1 MIKIEDVVNT
11 IIQGDALDVLRKMP
25 SQSVD
30 MVITS
35 PPYWNL
41 RDYKVEGQLGLEDN
55 PDEYIENLCIIFDE
69 VYRVLKNEGSCWI
82 NIDDRYI
89 GKNIN
94 NAKAK
99 SLYGIP
105 DRLKIKLIDRGWI
118 CRNEIIWHKPNAMP
132 SSAKNRF
139 NQDYEKIY
147 FFVKHHN
154 YYFETQYEE
163 AVTEPKPLSKSRTR
177 KINRNSKYESIEQ
190 EKSVRQGMHK
200 DRGKNL
206 IAKRPKLPT
215 QEEFV
220 NFIRART
227 SVNKICKNTNIKRTT
242 AEHWFRRDKSGFSY
256 PSIEDW
262 NKIKNLLNDG
272 SDKFKEMDYKLT
284 HVIYETDDINKNL
297 HKGRIKRC
305 VWNISTK
312 PFKGAH
318 FAVFPEELI
327 EIPIRAGCPK
337 DGIVLDPFMGSG
349 TTGVVAKK
357 LGRNYIGIELNPE
370 YIEIANQRIAEA

>member
-1 MIKIEDVVNT
+1 MYKIDKIINT
-11 IIQGDALDVLRKMP
+11 ILQGNALEILKHIPDN
-25 SQSVD
+25 SIN

-41 RDYKVEGQLGLEDN
+41 RDYKAEGQLGLENN

-69 VYRVLKNEGSCWI
+69 VYRVLKSKGSCWI

-89 GKNIN
+89 DKNIN
-94 NAKAK
+94 NAKAR

-118 CRNEIIWHKPNAMP
+118 CRNEIIWYKPNAMP

-163 AVTEPKPLSKSRTR
+163 AITKPLSKSKTR
-177 KINRNSKYESIEQ
+177 KIDLINSKYESIEQ
-190 EKSVRQGMHK
+190 EKSVRQGMSR
-200 DRGKNL
+200 DRGNNL
-206 IAKRPKLPT
+206 VLKRPKLPT

-220 NFIRART
+220 NFIRGRT
-227 SVNKICKNTNIKRTT
+227 SVNEICKNTNITRTT
-242 AEHWFRRDKSGFSY
+242 IEHWFRRDQSGFSY
-256 PSIEDW
+256 PTIEDW
-262 NKIKNLLNDG
+262 NSIKSLLDDG
-272 SDKFKEMDYKLT
+272 SDEFKEMDYRLT
-284 HVIYETDDINKNL
+284 YVQYETDDINKNL

-327 EIPIRAGCPK
+327 EIPIRASCPK

-370 YIEIANQRIAEA
+370 YIKIANERIENT

>member
-1 MIKIEDVVNT
+1 LIKIKDVVNT

-41 RDYKVEGQLGLEDN
+41 RDYKAEGQLGLENN

-69 VYRVLKNEGSCWI
+69 VYRVLKSKGSCWI

-89 GKNIN
+89 DKNIN
-94 NAKAK
+94 NAKAR

-118 CRNEIIWHKPNAMP
+118 CRNEIIWYKPNAMP

-154 YYFETQYEE
+154 YYFETQYED
-163 AVTEPKPLSKSRTR
+163 AITKPLSKSKTR
-177 KINRNSKYESIEQ
+177 KIDLSNSKYESIEQ
-190 EKSVRQGMHK
+190 EKSVRQGMSR
-200 DRGKNL
+200 DRGNNL
-206 IAKRPKLPT
+206 VLKRPKLPT

-227 SVNKICKNTNIKRTT
+227 SVNEICKNTNITRTT
-242 AEHWFRRDKSGFSY
+242 IEHWFRRDQSGFSY
-256 PSIEDW
+256 PTIEDW
-262 NKIKNLLNDG
+262 NSIKSLLDDG
-272 SDKFKEMDYKLT
+272 SDEFKEMDYRLT
-284 HVIYETDDINKNL
+284 YVEYETDDINKNL